1 MARIRTFIAVD
12 LAAGVRGRLT
22 ALQEE
27 LGRSGFGVKWTRADT
42 LHLTLLFLGEVE
54 ELEVVSICRVVR
66 QRARKHEPFAVDVAG
81 LGAFPNLRR
90 PKILWAG
97 LTDGVAELRALHA
110 DLEEGLLDLGCYRRE
125 DREYTPHLT
134 LGRLSHDD
142 RAEEWGTILAKYAD
156 WQGGSSPVDEVL
168 VMASEMRR
176 GGPEYSVLGRGSLGS
191 R

>member
-12 LAAGVRGRLT
+12 LAVGVKDRLI

-27 LGRSGFGVKWTRADT
+27 LGRSASGVKWTRPEN
-42 LHLTLLFLGEVE
+42 LHLTLLFLGEVA
-54 ELEVVSICRVVR
+54 ELEVVSICRVVQ
-66 QRARKHEPFAVDVAG
+66 QRARKHGPFSLEVAG
-81 LGAFPNLRR
+81 LGAFPNARR

-97 LTDGVAELRALHA
+97 ITDGVPELRALQA

-142 RAEEWGTILAKYAD
+142 RAKDWGPNLAKHAA
-156 WQGGSSPVDEVL
+156 WLGGTTSVDEVL
-168 VMASEMRR
+168 VMASETRR
-176 GGPEYSVLGRGSLGS
+176 GGPEYSVLGRGPLS
-191 R
+191 

>member
-12 LAAGVRGRLT
+12 LAAGVKSRLT

-27 LGRSGFGVKWTRADT
+27 LGRSGSGVKWTRADN

-54 ELEVVSICRVVR
+54 ELEVVAICRVVR
-66 QRARKHEPFAVDVAG
+66 QRGRKHAPFAVDVAG

-97 LTDGVAELRALHA
+97 LTDGAAELRALHA

-142 RAEEWGTILAKYAD
+142 RADDWGAVLAKHVD

-168 VMASEMRR
+168 VMASEMRK
-176 GGPEYSVLGRGSLGS
+176 GGPEYTVLGRGALGS
-191 R
+191 